1 MFQEFKEFA
10 RRGSV
15 IDMAVGVIVGGA
27 FGTIVSSLV
36 TDVLTPPLG
45 LVMSGVN
52 FTNLFLVLKVGTPPG
67 PYDTLADARA
77 AGAVTIN
84 YGVFVNAVT
93 SFLIVAFAVFLL
105 VRALN
110 TMRRREEV
118 ALAPPATKECPQC
131 ATSIP
136 IKAVRCPHCTSALA

>member
-1 MFQEFKEFA
+1 VLQEFKEFA
-10 RRGSV
+10 RRGNV
-15 IDMAVGVIVGGA
+15 IDMAVGIIIGGA
-27 FGTIVSSLV
+27 FGTIVNSVV

-45 LVMSGVN
+45 LLLSGVN
-52 FTNLFLVLKVGTPPG
+52 FTNLFLILKTGTPPG

-84 YGVFVNAVT
+84 YGLFFNAVI

-110 TMRRREEV
+110 TMRRREE
-118 ALAPPATKECPQC
+118 AAPPPASKECPQC

-136 IKAVRCPHCTSALA
+136 IKAVRCPHCTSQVA